1 MNKYNTGGI
10 PMTERNPILQ
20 SLFDRKS
27 VRVYEEKPI
36 PVEMK

>member
-1 MNKYNTGGI
+1 MNKYNIGGV

-27 VRVYEEKPI
+27 VRVYEENPSL
-36 PVEMK
+36 PR